1 MMQAFRNAAKPVAYL
16 ITAAFLLW
24 MLVDL
29 SGLSGGGGIATK
41 TSVGSINGRS
51 IDARIYEEAVQRAT
65 TAKQQE
71 LGRSLGIEEIQG
83 VRDEV
88 WEQFIQ
94 ATVLEAEVKR
104 RNLDVTA
111 AELAQVIRNVPPPE
125 VQDSPEF
132 QTDGKFDMQKYQAWL
147 TSPLGQQAVPF
158 LESRFRDEILRTK
171 LLRNVTADI
180 FLSDAALWDRYRDQ
194 REMVSIALTPVI
206 ARNIIPDNAVAVT
219 DADIDAYYQ
228 ANRQEFDRPQTAFM
242 SFVAV
247 DRSIDASDTAAALSR
262 ANSIREELLG
272 GAPFAEVA
280 ARESEDPGS
289 AQLGGDLGT
298 FGRGAMIPEFEAA
311 AFSLPVN
318 TISAP
323 VLTEEGYHLIEVTAR
338 SADSVTARHIL
349 IRIGLAGSHR
359 DLVDAQA
366 DSLEQLAANQLDPAA
381 LDTAARALKLP
392 IGQTAPVQQGNRAVV
407 GNLLVGDAGVWAF
420 QAKVGETSP
429 VVETEERYLVFRL
442 DSLHKAGIPPLDKI
456 RDAVRNAVLEQKKE
470 LAAKDVAADLLRR
483 IEAGKSMADASAELG
498 LPHRE
503 FPPFPRVNPPLQ
515 NPKLIGTAFG
525 MPAGTLS
532 GIIETFEGIYV
543 IRVLERVPADSAAFN
558 RDLDAIRA
566 EAIRN
571 ARNERVRFFLAALRD
586 EAKVKDERA
595 ELYRTAAQAE
605 ADAVPIVPGF

>member
-1 MMQAFRNAAKPVAYL
+1 MMQAFRNAAKPMAYL

-41 TSVGSINGRS
+41 TNVGSINGRS

-65 TAKQQE
+65 TARQQE
-71 LGRSLGIEEIQG
+71 LGRSLGIEEIQV

-94 ATVLEAEVKR
+94 ATVLEAEVKS
-104 RNLDVTA
+104 RNLEVTA

-125 VQDSPEF
+125 FQESPEF
-132 QTDGKFDMQKYQAWL
+132 QTGGQFDMRKYQAWL
-147 TSPLGQQAVPF
+147 TSPVGQQAVPF

-194 REMVSIALTPVI
+194 REMVSIALTPII
-206 ARNIIPDNAVAVT
+206 ARNIIPDAAVQVAEPEV
-219 DADIDAYYQ
+219 DAYYQ
-228 ANRQEFDRPQTAFM
+228 EHKDEFDRPRTAFL
-242 SFVAV
+242 SFVSVNRAL
-247 DRSIDASDTAAALSR
+247 DASDSAIARTRVLSV
-262 ANSIREELLG
+262 REELVG
-272 GAPFAEVA
+272 GAPFVEVA

-298 FGRGAMIPEFEAA
+298 FGRGAMIPAFEAA

-318 TISAP
+318 TISEP

-338 SADSVTARHIL
+338 TADSVTARHIL
-349 IRIGLAGSHR
+349 IRIELAGSHR

-366 DSLEQLAANQLDPAA
+366 DSLERLAADQLDPAA

-392 IGQTAPVQQGNRAVV
+392 IGQAAPVQEGNRAVV

-429 VVETEERYLVFRL
+429 VVEAEDTYLVFRL
-442 DSLHKAGIPPLDKI
+442 DSLHKAGVPPLAQI
-456 RDAVRNAVLEQKKE
+456 RSAVRTAVMEQKKE
-470 LAAKDVAADLLRR
+470 IAAKEVAADLLRR

-498 LPHRE
+498 LPHRV
-503 FPPFPRVNPPLQ
+503 FPAFPRVNPPLQ

-532 GIIETFEGIYV
+532 GILDTFEGIYV
-543 IRVLERVPADSAAFN
+543 IRVLEHLPADSSAFV

-566 EAIRN
+566 EAIRS

-586 EAKVKDERA
+586 EAKIKDERA
-595 ELYRTAAQAE
+595 QLYRTAAQAE
-605 ADAVPIVPGF
+605 AVPIVPGF

>member
-41 TSVGSINGRS
+41 TNVGSINGRS

-65 TAKQQE
+65 TARQQE

-104 RNLDVTA
+104 RKLGVTA

-132 QTDGKFDMQKYQAWL
+132 QTEGQFDMQKYQAWL

-194 REMVSIALTPVI
+194 REMVSIALTPII
-206 ARNIIPDNAVAVT
+206 ARNIIPDNAVEVT

-228 ANRQEFDRPQTAFM
+228 ANRQEFDRPKTAFM
-242 SFVAV
+242 SFVSV

-262 ANSIREELLG
+262 ANSIREEL
-272 GAPFAEVA
+272 V
-280 ARESEDPGS
+280 
-289 AQLGGDLGT
+289 GGDLGT
-298 FGRGAMIPEFEAA
+298 FGRGAMIPAFEAA

-323 VLTEEGYHLIEVTAR
+323 VLTEEGYHLIEVTDR

-392 IGQTAPVQQGNRAVV
+392 IGQTAPVQEGNRAVV

-429 VVETEERYLVFRL
+429 VVETEDRYMVFRL
-442 DSLHKAGIPPLDKI
+442 DSLHKAGIPPLEKI
-456 RDAVRNAVLEQKKE
+456 RDAVRSAVLEQKKE

-483 IEAGKSMADASAELG
+483 IEAGKSMAEASAELG

-543 IRVLERVPADSAAFN
+543 IRVLERVPADSAEFN

-605 ADAVPIVPGF
+605 ADAVPVVPGF